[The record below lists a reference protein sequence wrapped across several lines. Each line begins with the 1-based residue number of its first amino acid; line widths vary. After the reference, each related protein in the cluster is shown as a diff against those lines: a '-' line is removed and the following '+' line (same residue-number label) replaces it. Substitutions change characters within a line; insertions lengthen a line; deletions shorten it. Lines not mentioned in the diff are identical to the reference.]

1 MIRDV
6 SPSIEDVHLKS
17 RSEEKEKTLKL
28 IEQKLKSYEE
38 KKELEG
44 SNQPKAVKKKGHF
57 WSDCKVQL
65 IFLVM
70 MQTELSKTFCLL
82 LSVHFHISI
91 QFIHIFTTF
100 LLTGLLCFNNIGF
113 AGRGSCRV

>member
-1 MIRDV
+1 MFFYGAMIRDV

-65 IFLVM
+65 DLA
-70 MQTELSKTFCLL
+70 
-82 LSVHFHISI
+82 
-91 QFIHIFTTF
+91 
-100 LLTGLLCFNNIGF
+100 FNNVEPKDWYFVIE
-113 AGRGSCRV
+113 